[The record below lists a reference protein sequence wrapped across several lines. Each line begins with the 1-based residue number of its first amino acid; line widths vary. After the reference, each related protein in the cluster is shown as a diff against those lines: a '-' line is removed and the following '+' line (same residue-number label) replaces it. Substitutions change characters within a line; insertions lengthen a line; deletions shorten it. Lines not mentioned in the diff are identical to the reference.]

1 MAGVGTK
8 AARTMGRN
16 RRAMLGKP
24 PKGKRYG
31 GFRMDEQR
39 AVDQL
44 WGILFWVC
52 VLVGFACVVAFAC
65 VRV

>member
-1 MAGVGTK
+1 MAGTGKK

-39 AVDQL
+39 AINHMRAV
-44 WGILFWVC
+44 LFWVC
-52 VLVGFACVVAFAC
+52 VLVGFACVVAFVC
-65 VRV
+65 TFV

>member
-1 MAGVGTK
+1 MAPI
-8 AARTMGRN
+8 GRD

-39 AVDQL
+39 AIDQMRA
-44 WGILFWVC
+44 ILFWVC
-52 VLVGFACVVAFAC
+52 VLVGVACVFAFAC
-65 VRV
+65 LWV

>member
-1 MAGVGTK
+1 MAGVGNK
-8 AARTMGRN
+8 AARPMGRN

-39 AVDQL
+39 AIDQM
-44 WGILFWVC
+44 WAILVSVC
-52 VLVGFACVVAFAC
+52 VFVGVACVFAFAC
-65 VRV
+65 LRV